1 MNMYV
6 RHVRLLFLYMEMPTG
21 STAVMPAISERDL
34 GKDKDDKYE
43 KKYLQF
49 SRLYGNIRLPE
60 KGGAANGK
68 IGIE

>member
-1 MNMYV
+1 
-6 RHVRLLFLYMEMPTG
+6 
-21 STAVMPAISERDL
+21 MPAISERDL